1 MKKLLLVAGLVVV
14 VLAAALVVALKVAY
28 RGQPLPTS
36 IEEAKCALPITVQG
50 PVMEPAIKSGSRLL
64 LDKCADRQN
73 IAAGTI
79 VLFQQGNAKVVGR
92 VKERTGSGDAVS
104 YTVGQDGR
112 PDAEFVVPAER
123 IIATG
128 R

>member
-1 MKKLLLVAGLVVV
+1 MKKLLLIVVLAVV

-36 IEEAKCALPITVQG
+36 IEEAKCALPIEVQG
-50 PVMEPAIKSGSRLL
+50 RMMEPAIAAGSRLI
-64 LDKCADRQN
+64 LDKCADKQS

-79 VLFQQGNAKVVGR
+79 VLFQQDNARIVGR

-104 YTVGQDGR
+104 YIVGQDGR
-112 PDAEFVVPAER
+112 PEAEFVVRAEKM
-123 IIATG
+123 IAAG
-128 R
+128 K